1 LTEAPIYSRRFSTRI
16 ELQERVCVYWRCA
29 GKEDLSRIRN
39 LSTGGLFLET
49 ADYRVVGAVA
59 KLDFLVPEGQIR
71 AEAMIKRVE
80 PGRGLGM
87 KFTAVREE
95 DRLRLAEFIKRHRRS
110 V

>member
-16 ELQERVCVYWRCA
+16 ELRERVCVYWTCA
-29 GKEDLSRIRN
+29 GKEDLSPIRN

-49 ADYRVVGAVA
+49 DRYRGVGAVA

-71 AEAMIKRVE
+71 VEAVIKRVE
-80 PGRGLGM
+80 AGRGLGM
-87 KFTAVREE
+87 KFTAIREE
-95 DRLRLAEFIKRHRRS
+95 DRLRLAEFIKRHRHS